1 MHHNPM
7 RAHVAPPNR
16 LRKLLVKDNSTR
28 NEEAAV
34 ISTSCAGVGL
44 FLFLH
49 TGETR
54 AKYLENVGSRI
65 REERFT
71 PRAIG
76 LAVQHN
82 CTTQSP

>member
-1 MHHNPM
+1 M
-7 RAHVAPPNR
+7 
-16 LRKLLVKDNSTR
+16 
-28 NEEAAV
+28 
-34 ISTSCAGVGL
+34 L

-71 PRAIG
+71 PRYRDLTVQTRF
-76 LAVQHN
+76 LASTPN
-82 CTTQSP
+82 PWLASSSDSCFIASGR